1 MLIAIS
7 DFGQFSLIGV
17 SENERPLFLIN
28 SLFGP
33 LHNIKQRKIGIFA
46 PLYKAAQYEE
56 EQKSIHAGQ

>member
-1 MLIAIS
+1 MGTEVSAETRKKAKMLIAIS

-33 LHNIKQRKIGIFA
+33 QHNI
-46 PLYKAAQYEE
+46 
-56 EQKSIHAGQ
+56 